1 MSVRLIAL
9 DLDGTLTND
18 QKQITDYTKEIL
30 REVSGRGVKIALA
43 SGRPTLGI
51 LPVARELGL
60 DKTGGYV
67 IAFNGGHILDLGT
80 GKDVF
85 RASFPREYI
94 RTAAEYAAKNRVPI
108 ISYDEE
114 NILTEGPVDE
124 YVLHEVTNTGAQV
137 RLVPDLPAHLTF
149 PIVKMLICGNPDK
162 LASMEGPMAE
172 TFRGILD
179 IYRAEPWFLEVMPRG
194 INKSQG
200 LRTLAD
206 YLDLTRDEIMACGDA
221 NNDIPMLRQARYSI
235 AMANAVEGTKREAAF
250 ITRSNN
256 EDGVAYA
263 IRKFVLDGEEL
274 PEKTE

>member
-1 MSVRLIAL
+1 MAVRLIAL
-9 DLDGTLTND
+9 DLDGTLTTD
-18 QKQITDYTKEIL
+18 KKEITAYTKHVLAQAAEK
-30 REVSGRGVKIALA
+30 GVRIALA

-60 DKTGGYV
+60 DRTGGYI
-67 IAFNGGHILDLGT
+67 IAYNGGHILDLGKGT
-80 GKDVF
+80 DVF
-85 RASFPREYI
+85 RASFPQEYI
-94 RTAAEYAAKNRVPI
+94 RQAAEYAARNGVAI

-114 NILTEGPVDE
+114 SILTEGPVDE
-124 YVLHEVTNTGAQV
+124 YVMHEVTNTGAQV

-149 PIVKMLICGNPDK
+149 PIVKMLICGNPDV
-162 LASMEGPMAE
+162 LAAVEGPMAE
-172 TFRGILD
+172 YFRGRLD

-194 INKSQG
+194 INKAQG
-200 LRTLAD
+200 LKMLAD
-206 YLDLTRDEIMACGDA
+206 YLGLTRDEVMACGDA
-221 NNDIPMLRQARYSI
+221 HNDIPMLRQAPYSI

-250 ITRSNN
+250 ITKSNN